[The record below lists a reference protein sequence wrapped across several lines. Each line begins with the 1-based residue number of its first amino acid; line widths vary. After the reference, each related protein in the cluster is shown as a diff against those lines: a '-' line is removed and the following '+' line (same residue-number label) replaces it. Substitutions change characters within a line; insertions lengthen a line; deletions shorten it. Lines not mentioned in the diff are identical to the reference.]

1 MEDDSD
7 DYVSDR
13 NSYVSTNSTVSDEP
27 EIFINTEDLKH
38 AILFRQHYPPINTWE
53 VSQITNMNNLFANV
67 RNFNEDISNWDVSNV
82 VTMEG
87 MFQNATSFNQDISDW
102 DVSRVTDM
110 KDMFNNATSFNQD
123 ISDWDVS
130 HVTVMTDMFNN
141 ATSFNQNIS
150 DWNVSNVQDMEYM
163 FYNATSFNQDISSW
177 NVSKVETMDDM
188 FEDAISFNQSLES
201 WNVPRLILFGAANSK
216 LTKLFTLPPTLKF
229 LDVTN
234 CQLTTLPELH
244 PGLTIYGDG
253 NPFDQITHR
262 QLYKFYHGTEAP
274 PHYPAASPPG
284 IPLSTSLEA
293 TRRLI
298 MKYGE
303 QTTAIVQDAVHD
315 KSEIRYL
322 MSTIH
327 NMYQKIKNMEGLGI
341 IHAHDYEMLT
351 GLYNH
356 CKINLYKVSLTF
368 DNDKYAKLSNDVK
381 KVMDSQPQPY
391 EMYKLSMNNKTYFKE
406 AFDITK
412 DIGTLLIHMR
422 NFYQQFKLINDSVER
437 ILKHYEGIDPHGEKV
452 DLPPITD
459 IPIPE
464 YGILKYPINR
474 QIAEQLLGVS
484 KGISSYD
491 IALQQHTKKIG
502 TYKDVNGTQHIMYD
516 DPYMRFN
523 VLCIDEAGRL
533 LYQGVERDDDEWQR
547 VTLGGKHRKKTK
559 RRKTK
564 RSTRKR

>member
-7 DYVSDR
+7 VYTDFSDD
-13 NSYVSTNSTVSDEP
+13 VSTNSHVSTNSNVSDEP
-27 EIFINTEDLKH
+27 EIFINTEDLRH
-38 AILFRQHYPPINTWE
+38 AILFRQHYPPINTWD
-53 VSQITNMNNLFANV
+53 VSQITNMKDLFANV
-67 RNFNEDISNWDVSNV
+67 QNFNEDISNWDVSGV

-87 MFQNATSFNQDISDW
+87 MFYNATSFNQDISNW
-102 DVSRVTDM
+102 DVSKV
-110 KDMFNNATSFNQD
+110 KDMES
-123 ISDWDVS
+123 
-130 HVTVMTDMFNN
+130 MFE
-141 ATSFNQNIS
+141 
-150 DWNVSNVQDMEYM
+150 D
-163 FYNATSFNQDISSW
+163 ATSFNQDISSW
-177 NVSKVETMDDM
+177 NVSNVENMDDM
-188 FEDAISFNQSLES
+188 FYSATSFNQSLES
-201 WNVPRLILFGAANSK
+201 WSVPRLILFGAANSK
-216 LTKLFTLPPTLKF
+216 LTKLFTLPPTLTD

-244 PGLTIYGDG
+244 PGLTIYCDG

-284 IPLSTSLEA
+284 ISLSTSVEA

-322 MSTIH
+322 MSMIH
-327 NMYQKIKNMEGLGI
+327 NMYQKIKIMEGLGI

-381 KVMDSQPQPY
+381 KVMDSQPY

-412 DIGTLLIHMR
+412 DIGTILIHMR

-437 ILKHYEGIDPHGEKV
+437 ILKHYEGRDPHGEKV
-452 DLPPITD
+452 DLPHIPD

-474 QIAEQLLGVS
+474 QIAEQLLGDS
-484 KGISSYD
+484 KRISSYD

-502 TYKDVNGTQHIMYD
+502 TYKDVNGTQRTMYD

-523 VLCIDEAGRL
+523 VLCIGEAGRL
-533 LYQGVERDDDEWQR
+533 LFPGVERDDDEWQR
-547 VTLGGKHRKKTK
+547 VTLGGKHRKTK

-564 RSTRKR
+564 RSTRKRLFK

>member
-1 MEDDSD
+1 MQSMFED
-7 DYVSDR
+7 
-13 NSYVSTNSTVSDEP
+13 
-27 EIFINTEDLKH
+27 
-38 AILFRQHYPPINTWE
+38 
-53 VSQITNMNNLFANV
+53 
-67 RNFNEDISNWDVSNV
+67 
-82 VTMEG
+82 
-87 MFQNATSFNQDISDW
+87 
-102 DVSRVTDM
+102 
-110 KDMFNNATSFNQD
+110 
-123 ISDWDVS
+123 
-130 HVTVMTDMFNN
+130 
-141 ATSFNQNIS
+141 
-150 DWNVSNVQDMEYM
+150 
-163 FYNATSFNQDISSW
+163 ATSFNQDISSW
-177 NVSKVETMDDM
+177 NVSNVENMDDM
-188 FEDAISFNQSLES
+188 FYSATSFNQSLES
-201 WNVPRLILFGAANSK
+201 WSVPRLILFGAANSK
-216 LTKLFTLPPTLKF
+216 LTKLFTLPSTLTD

-244 PGLTIYGDG
+244 PGLTIYCDG

-262 QLYKFYHGTEAP
+262 QLYKFYHGTEAS

-284 IPLSTSLEA
+284 IPLSTSVEA

-322 MSTIH
+322 MSMIH
-327 NMYQKIKNMEGLGI
+327 NMYQKIKIMEGLGI

-412 DIGTLLIHMR
+412 DIGTILIHMR

-437 ILKHYEGIDPHGEKV
+437 ILKHYEGRDPHGEKV
-452 DLPPITD
+452 DLPHIPD

-502 TYKDVNGTQHIMYD
+502 TYKDVNGTQRTMYD

-523 VLCIDEAGRL
+523 VLCIGEAGRL

-547 VTLGGKHRKKTK
+547 VTLGGKHRKTKRRKTK

-564 RSTRKR
+564 RSTRKRLFK